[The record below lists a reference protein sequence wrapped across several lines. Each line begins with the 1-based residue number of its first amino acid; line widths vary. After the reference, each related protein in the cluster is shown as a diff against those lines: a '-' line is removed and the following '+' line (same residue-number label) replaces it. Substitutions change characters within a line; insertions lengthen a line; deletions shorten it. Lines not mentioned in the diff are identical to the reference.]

1 LEPFGTVWNRGW
13 NLGTEEASIT
23 PFITVRRKGQRPN
36 KIYTREDNAMEDNR
50 NTMPVDDLK
59 QIYHLSEDRKK
70 QIMDVIDNS
79 DMGKGRNDS
88 MSLRGAIKLIV
99 KGICTCFPDPHLMG
113 NSEEAW
119 TRYEGVVLNAISM
132 FVVEINRSKNGA
144 PIKFKHEINEDVVR
158 ELIHGNWTIYNFCTS
173 MKDKQ
178 GGIGFGISKDV
189 ERDPEG
195 MFVPL
200 DQIVNEYKT
209 ELLPSSVSANNL
221 KERVLLDSRTVIHIT
236 DKKIENRNKYLAK
249 ASPLGN
255 GIYHPDLY
263 PTEGMLT
270 NRKAVEEY
278 DLFIPFRFAG
288 CYRGPDYKPPVMPDG
303 WDPQTWEAETYGTTE
318 ERAQQLPAM
327 RLAVL
332 RPYDTSYTRAFF
344 FLDKGG
350 GNTGKS
356 TVAESVRSMCGQD
369 TVADL
374 SMADLS
380 SEYGPSI
387 LADYSKHVVVRDEN
401 EPKDYIQNATI
412 FKSCVTADP
421 FIARAI
427 YEGPKSVVY
436 RGRIIQIIN
445 GMIRSKDNGP
455 AFYRRCYPM
464 IYRHKID
471 NGDGIGAPRNNN
483 IKEQWI
489 NNPDVRDWF
498 VTYAINKN
506 IETLPMTAESQDIL
520 ADMESDNN
528 IVLKFF
534 EEYVDNMYQTW
545 WTPRL
550 LFPAF
555 LAYCEDKGHNT
566 GWTEGSFK
574 NEIQMLMARANA
586 KWMYTPESEDRPEKI
601 RAIKTRPHTVPLRG
615 VMGPSNGD
623 PIYNL
628 LHTVTRPGCKTKIKV
643 ENAKASLDKLYNTND
658 AGKQNNVFYRK
669 PTQTADLY
677 MDLAR
682 SLVGSYYVEDEEEM
696 DISEVLR
703 LLSDWQAYRPRTMS
717 ESGTDSGN
725 KILKEL
731 DDGTLLVQIEAS
743 AERKRES
750 DIRNFLIDKL
760 TSMKG
765 A

>member
-1 LEPFGTVWNRGW
+1 M
-13 NLGTEEASIT
+13 EE
-23 PFITVRRKGQRPN
+23 
-36 KIYTREDNAMEDNR
+36 NR
-50 NTMPVDDLK
+50 NITTTDDLK
-59 QIYHLSEDRKK
+59 QIYHLSEDKKK
-70 QIMDVIDNS
+70 QIKDVIDNS
-79 DMGKGRNDS
+79 SMGKGRNDS

-99 KGICTCFPDPHLMG
+99 KGICSCFPDPHLMG

-119 TRYEGVVLNAISM
+119 TRYEGVVLNALSKFII
-132 FVVEINRSKNGA
+132 EINQAKNGA
-144 PIKFKHEINEDVVR
+144 PIKFKNAIDEDVVR

-173 MKDKQ
+173 EKDKQ
-178 GGIGFGISKDV
+178 GGVGFGISKDA

-200 DQIVNEYKT
+200 DTIVNEYKT

-221 KERVLLDSRTVIHIT
+221 KERVLLDSRTVVHIT

-255 GIYHPDLY
+255 GIYHPDIY

-270 NRKAVEEY
+270 NRRAVEEY

-303 WDPQTWEAETYGTTE
+303 WDPKTWEAETYGTTK

-401 EPKDYIQNATI
+401 EPKDYIANATI

-427 YEGPKSVVY
+427 YEGPKSVVF

-445 GMIRSKDNGP
+445 GMIKSKDNGP
-455 AFYRRCYPM
+455 AFYRRVYPM

-498 VTYAINKN
+498 VTDAINKR

-534 EEYVDNMYQTW
+534 EEYVNNMYQTW

-566 GWTEGSFK
+566 NWTEGSFK
-574 NEIQMLMARANA
+574 NEIQMLMARADA

-601 RAIKTRPHTVPLRG
+601 RPIKTKQHTIPLKG
-615 VMGPSNGD
+615 LLAPANAD
-623 PIYNL
+623 PVHNL
-628 LHTVTRPGCKTKIKV
+628 LYNVTRPGSKTKVKV
-643 ENAKASLDKLYNTND
+643 ENAKASLEKLYGTND

-669 PTQTADLY
+669 PTETGKIYLE
-677 MDLAR
+677 LAEG
-682 SLVGSYYVEDEEEM
+682 LVGAIYAEEVGENLDFT
-696 DISEVLR
+696 DIIR
-703 LLSDWQAYRPRTMS
+703 LLSDWQQYHPSLDLPDA
-717 ESGTDSGN
+717 ESGN
-725 KILKEL
+725 KVLKRYA
-731 DDGTLLVQIEAS
+731 DGTALVHIEATTQVQ
-743 AERKRES
+743 RES
-750 DIRNFLIDKL
+750 EIRNFLIDKL

>member
-1 LEPFGTVWNRGW
+1 
-13 NLGTEEASIT
+13 
-23 PFITVRRKGQRPN
+23 
-36 KIYTREDNAMEDNR
+36 MEGNR
-50 NTMPVDDLK
+50 NITTTENLK
-59 QIYHLSEDRKK
+59 KIYHLSDDKK
-70 QIMDVIDNS
+70 KAIKDIIINS
-79 DMGKGRNDS
+79 ELGQGRDDS

-99 KGICTCFPDPHLMG
+99 KAICENFPDPHFMG

-119 TRYEGVVLNAISM
+119 TRYEGLVQNALSKYIAD
-132 FVVEINRSKNGA
+132 INGTKNGP

-158 ELIHGNWTIYNFCTS
+158 ELIHGNWTIYNFATS
-173 MKDKQ
+173 YKDKQ
-178 GGIGFGISKDV
+178 GGVGFGISKDV

-200 DQIVNEYKT
+200 DAIVNEYKT
-209 ELLPSSVSANNL
+209 ELLPSNVAANNL

-270 NRKAVEEY
+270 NRRAVEEY

-303 WDPQTWEAETYGTTE
+303 WDPKTWEAETYGTTA
-318 ERAQQLPAM
+318 ERAQQLPAL
-327 RLAVL
+327 RLSVL

-344 FLDKGG
+344 FLDNGS

-356 TVAESVRSMCGQD
+356 TVAETIRAMCGQA

-380 SEYGPSI
+380 SEYGPSM
-387 LADYSKHVVVRDEN
+387 LADYSKHVIVRDEN
-401 EPKDYIQNATI
+401 EPKDYIENATI

-427 YEGPKSVVY
+427 YEGPKSVVF

-445 GMIRSKDNGP
+445 GMIKSKDNGP
-455 AFYRRCYPM
+455 AFYRRVYPM
-464 IYRHKID
+464 IFRHKID

-498 VTYAINKN
+498 VTDAINQR
-506 IETLPMTAESQDIL
+506 IEALPMTAESQDIL

-534 EEYVDNMYQTW
+534 EEYVNNMYQTW
-545 WTPRL
+545 FTPRL

-566 GWTEGSFK
+566 KWTEGTFK
-574 NEIQMLMARANA
+574 NEIQILMTRADA
-586 KWMYTPESEDRPEKI
+586 KWMYTPESEDRPERIKP
-601 RAIKTRPHTVPLRG
+601 IKTGPHTVPLAG
-615 VMGPSNGD
+615 IMGPSNGD
-623 PIYNL
+623 PIHNL
-628 LHTVTRPGCKTKIKV
+628 LYTVTRPGCKTKVKV

-669 PTQTADLY
+669 PTETGDLY
-677 MDLAR
+677 ISLAE
-682 SLVGSYYVEDEEEM
+682 SLVGVGYSEEEL
-696 DISEVLR
+696 DLSDTIR
-703 LLSDWQAYRPRTMS
+703 LLSDWQAYRPRTLS

-725 KILKEL
+725 KVLKAY
-731 DDGTLLVQIEAS
+731 DDGTLLVQIEATT
-743 AERKRES
+743 ERNREAK
-750 DIRNFLIDKL
+750 IREFLVKKL

-765 A
+765 E